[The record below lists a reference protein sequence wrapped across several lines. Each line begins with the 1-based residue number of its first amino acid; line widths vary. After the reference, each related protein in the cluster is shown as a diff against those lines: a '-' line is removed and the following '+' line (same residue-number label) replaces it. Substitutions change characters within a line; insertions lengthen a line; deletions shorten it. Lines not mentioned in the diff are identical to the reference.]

1 MPTEIST
8 PAPVAAVERLTL
20 GSEAVRGAEQALTI
34 ACSLACTCMADDVK

>member
-20 GSEAVRGAEQALTI
+20 ASEAVRGAEQAFSMVPI
-34 ACSLACTCMADDVK
+34 FGCSCFADDVE